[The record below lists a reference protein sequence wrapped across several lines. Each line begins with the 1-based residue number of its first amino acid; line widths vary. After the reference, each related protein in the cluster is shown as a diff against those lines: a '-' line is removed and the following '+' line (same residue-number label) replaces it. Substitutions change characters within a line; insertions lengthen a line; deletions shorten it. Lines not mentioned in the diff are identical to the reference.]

1 MRPKEIY
8 KLYIFLR
15 RVKLYVYLLE
25 CVASISV
32 FSIVLLGM
40 IHHEMN
46 IAIVAIP
53 IATMIQNGPVAT
65 LVVTIIK
72 VVLIKII
79 MNPKLP

>member
-1 MRPKEIY
+1 
-8 KLYIFLR
+8 
-15 RVKLYVYLLE
+15 
-25 CVASISV
+25 
-32 FSIVLLGM
+32 M

-46 IAIVAIP
+46 IATVAIP
-53 IATMIQNGPVAT
+53 IAMMIQNGPVAT